1 MRGIVVRVIVL
12 VAVVWLAIGVLAAG
26 QRHYFTDKS
35 ATCAH
40 AGDVAATVLVGPL
53 NYTGVNPKI
62 SCRLPTPSS

>member
-1 MRGIVVRVIVL
+1 MTGVLARLLVL
-12 VAVVWLAIGVLAAG
+12 VAVVWLAVGVLAAG
-26 QRHYFTDKS
+26 QRHYFTDHS

-62 SCRLPTPSS
+62 SCKLPTPSS